1 MPIGLTEMYFR
12 AQMPRLFEA
21 ISRPSSQ
28 RPPKRIEVLASWGA
42 VYPMLTSRIR
52 SRRLL
57 SDFCVHHNESAGVVR
72 CLQVPLDRWFETL
85 ATARFLLSPKWLE
98 AMLVGVIPICQNE
111 PAFEQLAAAG
121 WPMVVVRDW
130 SEVLDAGA
138 RQRWWSQHAPRLEA
152 LTAAGGLRV
161 EGYWKYLFRGLDSGV
176 PPSVV
181 F

>member
-28 RPPKRIEVLASWGA
+28 RPPKQTDGSASYEALAGF
-42 VYPMLTSRIR
+42 VYGCS
-52 SRRLL
+52 
-57 SDFCVHHNESAGVVR
+57 CEQA
-72 CLQVPLDRWFETL
+72 DRG
-85 ATARFLLSPKWLE
+85 ARF
-98 AMLVGVIPICQNE
+98 VGRRVPDADE
-111 PAFEQLAAAG
+111 P
-121 WPMVVVRDW
+121 
-130 SEVLDAGA
+130 
-138 RQRWWSQHAPRLEA
+138 HPRLEA